1 MAPSKTSTHLPLDHP
16 QRAVL
21 NAEVHARPPA
31 ALHAPLRFAYV
42 ALVCDADERVRS
54 WEHLQTL
61 LDAEGI
67 DPPTDTSNH
76 LRFDFRGMELT
87 WERHTE
93 YVRYTLLQ
101 RSEVQGISD
110 GSPLDQLPQDW
121 VGNLPGAPLVAA
133 RGVVLGKPTGELD
146 FDSLSR
152 ESFSGNPLIGSKI
165 GGGAGLV
172 LTDFRIADDGFS
184 RFVIFDHDLS
194 PRQAGRYLQRVLE
207 VETYRMLALL
217 ALPVAQQLRPFISN
231 AEEELAQ
238 ITRLLAQ
245 SSESDEQPLLER
257 LTQLDAAIE
266 EMSARNHYRFG
277 AAAAYYDLVQAR
289 ISELREER
297 LRGLQTFQEF
307 TERRLAPA
315 MHTCQSVASRQEGLS
330 NRVARATQ
338 LLSTRVGLARE
349 RQNQALLHSMDR
361 RAALQ
366 LRLQAT
372 VEGLSV
378 AAITYYIVGL
388 VGYSARG
395 LNKIGVSV
403 APDLAMAISIVPVAG
418 LVFLAVRRA
427 RRSIGQDR
435 H

>member
-1 MAPSKTSTHLPLDHP
+1 MDHP
-16 QRAVL
+16 QRSVL

-42 ALVCDADERVRS
+42 ALLCDADERVRS

-67 DPPTDTSNH
+67 DLHADTSNH
-76 LRFDFRGMELT
+76 LRFDLRGMELT

-93 YVRYTLLQ
+93 YIRYTLVE
-101 RSEVQGISD
+101 RSDVQGLGI
-110 GSPLDQLPQDW
+110 GSPLDLLPEDW
-121 VGNLPGAPLVAA
+121 VANLPGAPLVAA
-133 RGVVLGKPTGELD
+133 RGVALAKPKGELD
-146 FDSLSR
+146 FDALSK

-165 GGGAGLV
+165 GGGGFV
-172 LTDFRIADDGFS
+172 FTDFRIDDGGFS
-184 RFVIFDHDLS
+184 RFVIFDEDLS
-194 PRQAGRYLQRVLE
+194 PRQAGRYLQRILE
-207 VETYRMLALL
+207 VETYFMLALL
-217 ALPVAQQLRPFISN
+217 ALPVAQQLRPFISE
-231 AEEELAQ
+231 AEDELAQ
-238 ITRLLAQ
+238 ITRILAQ

-289 ISELREER
+289 IGELREER

-315 MHTCQSVASRQEGLS
+315 MQTCQSVASRQEGLS
-330 NRVARATQ
+330 KRVARATQ

-388 VGYSARG
+388 VGYGARG
-395 LNKIGVSV
+395 LAGAGVGV
-403 APDLAMAISIVPVAG
+403 APDLAMAVSIVPVAG
-418 LVFLAVRRA
+418 LVFLAVRKA
-427 RRSIGQDR
+427 RRSIGQDPR
-435 H
+435 